1 MKLFS
6 VSPVAYFL
14 ICIELRV
21 CQFIVSMDVLLTSAE
36 FNLQIYCLFTQ
47 SYRALMQMSA
57 VVMTRINI
65 ILCGN

>member
-6 VSPVAYFL
+6 VSPIAYFL

-47 SYRALMQMSA
+47 SYRVLMQM
-57 VVMTRINI
+57 
-65 ILCGN
+65 LQ

>member
-6 VSPVAYFL
+6 VSPIAYFL

-36 FNLQIYCLFTQ
+36 FNLRIYCLFTQ
-47 SYRALMQMSA
+47 SYRVLMQMSA

>member
-6 VSPVAYFL
+6 VSPIAYFL

-21 CQFIVSMDVLLTSAE
+21 CQFIVSMDALLTSAE

-47 SYRALMQMSA
+47 SYRVLMQMSA